1 MEVTVRIGEL
11 AAKSGVSV
19 RALRY
24 YEEQGLLAAY
34 RSDSGQRHYPEPA
47 ADRVH
52 LIQMLYAAGLS
63 SRTIAELLPCVEA
76 KVSTP
81 ESRAQLAAERNRID
95 AQIAAL
101 TLTRDRL
108 DTIIRSTES
117 PDNGCAWIAD
127 QDVAAEAS
135 HSAMP

>member
-1 MEVTVRIGEL
+1 MRIGEL

-24 YEEQGLLAAY
+24 YEEQGLLDAY
-34 RSDSGQRHYPEPA
+34 RSGSGQRHYPESA

-76 KVSTP
+76 KASTP

-101 TLTRDRL
+101 TRTRDRL
-108 DTIIRSTES
+108 DVIIRNTES
-117 PDNGCAWIAD
+117 PDSGCAWIAD
-127 QDVAAEAS
+127 HDVAAEAS
-135 HSAMP
+135 LSATP